1 MIKKIINYLLL
12 FLFFISNI
20 IWITFWSN
28 QETPQKSVEE
38 QVKEISQE
46 KKNQPK
52 TSNTEIIKEL
62 AWSEEQE
69 QIKNTEN
76 KISDLKDELE
86 KIWISNQSIKNV
98 EHNLK
103 KEIENIKSTIEQW
116 KSLWQLQKENE
127 ILRKDLSNKEQ
138 LLEELNQEKVSN
150 LLKKQELEMVIDS
163 YKELKKQYENKIQQK
178 RNERI
183 KFILIN
189 TLYFVFFSIS
199 VWIVS
204 HLLKKTNLNKEII
217 DTFKWIII
225 SIITTIY
232 FMFVIINILQLFE
245 QFLYIILLTLWSL
258 ILSFKN
264 YITSLIAFLTS
275 IAFKKKIWMY
285 VKIDNKPCKITKIN
299 VFFTEVEIFWND
311 LTNQWKKTYF
321 NDYFVLNSAI
331 LDIKELWVIN
341 TVKYKFISNDHDDL
355 LITMIEQLLQDETE
369 TNFSKLETTDKI
381 LLSSWYTIWKEEEE
395 IELTITLKSFK
406 WKNSNVFKLIKLID
420 EIVNFHKKKW
430 IEIKS

>member
-28 QETPQKSVEE
+28 QETPQKTVEE
-38 QVKEISQE
+38 QVKEISQD
-46 KKNQPK
+46 KKDTPK

-86 KIWISNQSIKNV
+86 KIWISNQSIRNV

-116 KSLWQLQKENE
+116 KSIWQLQKEND

-189 TLYFVFFSIS
+189 TLYFVFFQ
-199 VWIVS
+199 
-204 HLLKKTNLNKEII
+204 
-217 DTFKWIII
+217 F
-225 SIITTIY
+225 
-232 FMFVIINILQLFE
+232 QFE
-245 QFLYIILLTLWSL
+245 
-258 ILSFKN
+258 
-264 YITSLIAFLTS
+264 
-275 IAFKKKIWMY
+275 
-285 VKIDNKPCKITKIN
+285 
-299 VFFTEVEIFWND
+299 
-311 LTNQWKKTYF
+311 
-321 NDYFVLNSAI
+321 
-331 LDIKELWVIN
+331 
-341 TVKYKFISNDHDDL
+341 
-355 LITMIEQLLQDETE
+355 
-369 TNFSKLETTDKI
+369 
-381 LLSSWYTIWKEEEE
+381 
-395 IELTITLKSFK
+395 
-406 WKNSNVFKLIKLID
+406 
-420 EIVNFHKKKW
+420 
-430 IEIKS
+430 